1 MRILQLDVNSIDYEM
16 IKPEARV
23 YEDVTDREVSLK
35 NALVAMTSIE
45 RGDSEESV
53 AAAVR
58 DMSAFMEKQKI
69 GLLVIYPFAHLSNNL
84 EAPERAMALL
94 AKMRQGIE
102 DRGIKVVA
110 APFGWNKKLNL
121 DIKGHPLAETSR
133 SYSNSGAVQ
142 KAERNE
148 TVEKPKTDEG
158 KRHAEVR
165 EDNLFSRI
173 RKSDWSGLPDTDHRT
188 IGERL
193 DLFSFQEVSPGMVYW
208 HKNGRIVYNKILEFL
223 RGKLEQQDYAE
234 VSTPTL
240 ANLALWHVSGHISHY
255 KQNMFVFDS
264 ESEDLGMKPMNC
276 PSTILIY
283 RSKKWSYRELPFRTA
298 IFDRLYRNEI
308 SGALT
313 GLFRVREL
321 TQDDGHIFITEDQL
335 EGEMKLLL
343 SLVKEVYDTFG
354 MTYAA
359 KLSTM
364 PEDHMGDEALWEKAT
379 SALRRSLEL
388 NGLPYTINE
397 GDGAFYGPKIDFD
410 VTDAMGRKWQC
421 ATIQV
426 DYQLPLRFKL
436 EYTGED
442 GQQHT
447 PIMVH
452 RAILGSLERFIG
464 ILTEHYQGKFP
475 AWLAPVQV
483 RILSI
488 SEQAN
493 AYAREVHEKLRA
505 RGIRCE
511 LDASDRTIEYK
522 VRDAQ
527 LLKVPYMLIV
537 GKKEMEANTVAVRT
551 RSGKQKFGVSV
562 DKFTE
567 ELGEE
572 TLERRSS
579 GAYEA

>member
-84 EAPERAMALL
+84 EASERAMALL

-158 KRHAEVR
+158 KYHAEVR

>member
-84 EAPERAMALL
+84 EASERAMALL

-148 TVEKPKTDEG
+148 TAEKSKTDEG